1 MSGDVLLHSG
11 LWETAAN
18 DAQRTG
24 RGSMDYRPMLAD
36 MRPVIAGADLA
47 ICHLET
53 PLAPKGGPF
62 ASYPVFSVPPAIA
75 PALKWE
81 GYDACTTASNHTLD
95 QGFTGLVRTL
105 NDLEAAGI
113 AHAGSAATR
122 ADSRQP
128 LMLDVKGAKVAL
140 ISATY
145 GTNGI
150 PIPSAEPWSVPL
162 IDVDA
167 IEQRAARARA
177 EGADVVIVALHWG
190 LEYDHEPISDQMSV
204 AKALMADHDID
215 LIYGHHAHVVQPF
228 DVVHGRWV
236 AYGLGNA
243 IAQQE
248 TTQEGV
254 YEGITSRF
262 TFTEQPNGR
271 FRVSKAEYIPTYIS
285 AYNGADPR
293 MRWLNIPRGLADPAT
308 SPDTKAAMRAA
319 LSRVNADVNL
329 LHAKSHGLVMG
340 R

>member
-1 MSGDVLLHSG
+1 MNAFRRRLAAALVCALAVAGCSSADDSGAQPQPVGTTPGSAGATTPVPGPTGQPGEAPSDTPTGSASPSPVQATTKAAPRSFTVVMSGDVLLHSG

-105 NDLEAAGI
+105 DDLEAAGI

-128 LMLDVKGAKVAL
+128 LMLDVKGVKVAL

-162 IDVDA
+162 IDVGA

-177 EGADVVIVALHWG
+177 EGANVVIVA
-190 LEYDHEPISDQMSV
+190 P
-204 AKALMADHDID
+204 ALGARVRPRAD
-215 LIYGHHAHVVQPF
+215 LRPGV
-228 DVVHGRWV
+228 GR
-236 AYGLGNA
+236 
-243 IAQQE
+243 Q
-248 TTQEGV
+248 
-254 YEGITSRF
+254 
-262 TFTEQPNGR
+262 
-271 FRVSKAEYIPTYIS
+271 
-285 AYNGADPR
+285 GAD
-293 MRWLNIPRGLADPAT
+293 
-308 SPDTKAAMRAA
+308 
-319 LSRVNADVNL
+319 
-329 LHAKSHGLVMG
+329 G
-340 R
+340 RR